1 MFPTFK
7 HKPKQ
12 EFKSYKCSICGYV
25 YDEKKG
31 CPESKMAAGTHW
43 ADLPWD
49 WECPQCEGGKEAFD
63 LTDQ

>member
-31 CPESKMAAGTHW
+31 CPESKMVAGTHW
-43 ADLPWD
+43 DDLPWD

-63 LTDQ
+63 INEQ